1 MTAFF
6 VLGELCADISNMMIV
21 ICGLVIMLFMWLLGE
36 LLWGVK
42 WHYIVMAVVM
52 FAFGVVRVSCLEVR
66 KEAFGYLEEGIIATV
81 EGEVGNLSEGYGLI
95 ATLKDASVTYNDEE
109 YFAGGILVYLSGAPK
124 ISLGDVVAVSGT
136 LSSFDLPRNDG
147 EFNTYDYYK
156 SQGIYYSLKADSV
169 SVTARKAGIKDALYR
184 LRNYLA
190 GHISDYCYDEKDA
203 GTMIAMLLGDKE
215 YLDEELKAEFQSAGI
230 SHILV
235 VSGLHIS
242 LLGMGVF
249 KLLRKVFKY
258 GVSCSVASVFV
269 LLYVVMTGF
278 GVSGQ
283 RALIM
288 FLINM
293 LAAYLGRTY
302 DMLSSIAVA
311 LFLML
316 IDTPYLYLNCGFLLS
331 FLAVLGI
338 AALCPLLEDISI
350 WLFSHRLSQV
360 MVSVAVGWATLP
372 VSASYFFEY
381 PLLSILINL
390 IVIPCMPFLVV
401 LGVVGVGGE
410 LLCDRGEILLK
421 GPVHLVLAFY
431 EKLCEL
437 AAKVEDSILLIG
449 KPKLANILLVY
460 AILIMLA
467 AMHMLIKQLIK
478 RGIKLPKLCKN
489 LSFRISIWLLLVV
502 GVSALEFSLLKA
514 HGSDDELVITM
525 IDVGQGDSFLIELPN
540 GENML
545 IDCGSSD
552 VEELYNERIE
562 AFFKARA
569 IKRLD
574 YIMVSHGDEDHCNA
588 VVDILSDDSGVEVGM
603 LLVPELE
610 GVDETLEVLKS
621 LAKDKNTEVAELSKG
636 EDFTIGEVSFKVLN
650 PLANVV
656 ATEDNKNDNSVVLL
670 LSFGE
675 FDMLFAGDIGSTR
688 EAIIASGLRKCEV
701 LKVAHH
707 GSKNSSGEQ
716 FLEVV
721 SPEIAL
727 ISCGANNSYGHPAAE
742 VLERLNEVG
751 AEVYVTAECGQ
762 ITIEVREEIRVYGC
776 AEWENRY
783 R

>member
-6 VLGELCADISNMMIV
+6 VLGELCADGRNRMIV

-42 WHYIVMAVVM
+42 WHYIVMAVTM
-52 FAFGVVRVSCLEVR
+52 FTAGVVRVSCFEVS
-66 KEAFGYLEEGIIATV
+66 KEAFGYLEEGITVVV
-81 EGEVGNLSEGYGLI
+81 EGEADNLSEGYGLI

-109 YFAGGILVYLSGAPK
+109 YFVGRILVYLSGAPK
-124 ISLGDVVAVSGT
+124 ISLGDVAAVSGT

-147 EFNTYDYYK
+147 EFNTYNYYK

-169 SVTARKAGIKDALYR
+169 SITSQKEGIKDALYR
-184 LRNYLA
+184 LRNYLT

-215 YLDEELKAEFQSAGI
+215 YLDEELKAKFQSAGI

-288 FLINM
+288 FFINM

-311 LFLML
+311 LLLML
-316 IDTPYLYLNCGFLLS
+316 MDTPYLFLNCGFLLS
-331 FLAVLGI
+331 FLAVIGI
-338 AALCPLLEDISI
+338 AVLCPLLEDASM
-350 WLFSHRLSQV
+350 WLCGHSLSAV

-372 VSASYFFEY
+372 ISASYFFEY

-390 IVIPCMPFLVV
+390 LVIPCMPFLVV
-401 LGVVGVGGE
+401 LGIVGVGGE
-410 LLCDRGEILLK
+410 LLCNKGEILLK

-431 EKLCEL
+431 EKLCGL
-437 AAKVEDSILLIG
+437 AAEIEDAILLIG
-449 KPKLANILLVY
+449 KPELAGILMVY
-460 AILIMLA
+460 ATLIMLA
-467 AMHMLIKQLIK
+467 ALHMLIKQLIK
-478 RGIKLPKLCKN
+478 RGIKLPKLCDK
-489 LSFRISIWLLLVV
+489 LGFRISVWLLIVA
-502 GVSALEFSLLKA
+502 GISTLEFSLLKA

-552 VEELYNERIE
+552 VENLYSGRIE

-588 VVDILSDDSGVEVGM
+588 VVDILNDDSGVEVGM
-603 LLVPELE
+603 LLVPEVKSDEMLE
-610 GVDETLEVLKS
+610 ELGAF
-621 LAKDKNTEVAELSKG
+621 AKAGNTEVIEISKE
-636 EDFTIGEVSFKVLN
+636 EDFVIGGVSFDVLN
-650 PLANVV
+650 PLGK
-656 ATEDNKNDNSVVLL
+656 TSSTDDKNDNSLVVILRY
-670 LSFGE
+670 GE
-675 FDMLFAGDIGSTR
+675 FDMLFTGDIGSTR

-721 SPEIAL
+721 SPELAL
-727 ISCGANNSYGHPAAE
+727 ISCGADNSYGHPAAE

-762 ITIEVREEIRVYGC
+762 ITIVSDGEKYSVSFKIGY
-776 AEWENRY
+776 WLLN
-783 R
+783 